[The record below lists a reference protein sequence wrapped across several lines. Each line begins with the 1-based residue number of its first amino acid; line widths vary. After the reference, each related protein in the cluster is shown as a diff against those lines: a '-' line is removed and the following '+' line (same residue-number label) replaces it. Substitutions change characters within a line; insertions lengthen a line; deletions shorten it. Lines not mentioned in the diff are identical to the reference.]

1 MLTFFPTPYPDELW
15 YSVMCRCF
23 VRSGGMYHIPATT
36 EMLGKY
42 KRPSDPIPGVDP
54 YLVSQQLPQGIIDCK
69 RILLENTIF
78 PYATR
83 LFTSEKREEVLT
95 NLINGRH
102 TEALHF
108 ISNKWVGPR
117 YCPACYIED
126 SEKYG
131 EPYWHREHQI
141 SLMPLCPKHKCRLI
155 PYNIGARN
163 FGTKLLPL
171 SAVECGEVEYGGKRW
186 ETELSELLYGFL
198 TLPYQTDAKRAYRN
212 LKRTLYNSGY
222 ATTVQRKESN
232 VVDASKALSACRDLY
247 GDEIIEK
254 YFQGMDQSKFLTMLT
269 KSGSVLPDRIALLA
283 VVAGLSAERTFGDEI
298 PYTNI
303 HIEKFKELCA
313 KGMWRRG
320 EIAAAMGMSPDQL
333 TRLLKDHD
341 MGSGWFNKP
350 MDLKK
355 ISTNVPLTKAEKEV
369 LKRYANS
376 YTNGMLSV
384 FVRKLLF
391 YFLDDEQSMD
401 KALKEIEWG

>member
-15 YSVMCRCF
+15 YSVMCRYF

-42 KRPSDPIPGVDP
+42 KRPSDPIPGIDP

-83 LFTSEKREEVLT
+83 LFSSEKREEVLT

-117 YCPACYIED
+117 YCPACYEED

-186 ETELSELLYGFL
+186 EIELSEILYGFL

-212 LKRTLYNSGY
+212 LKRTLYNSGF

-269 KSGSVLPDRIALLA
+269 KSGSVLPDTLR
-283 VVAGLSAERTFGDEI
+283 
-298 PYTNI
+298 
-303 HIEKFKELCA
+303 
-313 KGMWRRG
+313 
-320 EIAAAMGMSPDQL
+320 
-333 TRLLKDHD
+333 
-341 MGSGWFNKP
+341 
-350 MDLKK
+350 
-355 ISTNVPLTKAEKEV
+355 
-369 LKRYANS
+369 
-376 YTNGMLSV
+376 
-384 FVRKLLF
+384 
-391 YFLDDEQSMD
+391 
-401 KALKEIEWG
+401 